1 MRATVLDEAEL
12 TGLPAR
18 VQALARNLAL
28 TSISAARGYIAGQRH
43 QDNAAGPR
51 AQPKGERGSIGS
63 DKTSPDAAR
72 PVARPG
78 QLLAKTIK
86 VTIVL
91 DPAAV
96 GALAMA
102 ENGSRPRINIAVAGR
117 TLSASSTRKPCARR
131 SPRFA
136 STGPRLLPSC
146 CRASS
151 PPATSSRRARSSPRS
166 KGRSRSHD
174 PELTTRAA
182 AAASRAGRPCRAR
195 PGCRELHLLKA

>member
-1 MRATVLDEAEL
+1 MSTLTASPAMRATVLDEAEL

-51 AQPKGERGSIGS
+51 ARPKGERGSIGS

-117 TLSASSTRKPCARR
+117 TLSAELNPKTLRKTIATIREH
-131 SPRFA
+131 
-136 STGPRLLPSC
+136 GPEAVAVVLQGKL
-146 CRASS
+146 
-151 PPATSSRRARSSPRS
+151 
-166 KGRSRSHD
+166 
-174 PELTTRAA
+174 AA
-182 AAASRAGRPCRAR
+182 GDVVEEGAVVA
-195 PGCRELHLLKA
+195 